1 MIKTDAAYHNAV
13 ERLRKDEEYLAERE
27 KALQRQ
33 GLTSEEIQRV
43 LEPELSFHQQLC
55 DEVAWYQK
63 ARRGDPQAISN
74 FNQMGRLLIA
84 LRIASGLSQRELAER
99 LGVHESQVSRDERHE
114 YYGISVDRVQAILD
128 VLGVNVCV
136 TAEPREKM
144 LRVLEP
150 A

>member
-13 ERLRKDEEYLAERE
+13 ERLRRDQEHLAARE
-27 KALQRQ
+27 KTLQEE
-33 GLTSEEIQRV
+33 GLTPEEVQRV
-43 LEPELSFHQQLC
+43 LEPEVSFYQQLR
-55 DEVAWYQK
+55 DEVEWYQK

-84 LRIASGLSQRELAER
+84 LRIASGFSQRELAEL

-128 VLGVNVCV
+128 VLGVEVCV
-136 TAEPREKM
+136 TAEPRDKM
-144 LRVLEP
+144 LKVLEP

>member
-1 MIKTDAAYHNAV
+1 MIKTDAAYNSAL
-13 ERLRKDEEYLAERE
+13 ERLRKDKEYLAERE
-27 KALQRQ
+27 KALQKD
-33 GLTSEEIQRV
+33 GLTPEEIQRV
-43 LEPELSFHQQLC
+43 LEPEFSFHQQLC
-55 DEVAWYQK
+55 DEVEWYQK

-128 VLGVNVCV
+128 VLGVEVCV